1 MKRISLD
8 FASGANQNSRLS
20 VVASRF
26 TDAAKLLDNETALL
40 RKIGQKTH
48 VVSTGSTSIDF
59 GRNPFFILSG
69 WLCRSRTDEDG
80 NRAILEFLLP
90 GDLVWPSAPECSGL
104 ELTVEVLA
112 DAVIAPAASIIDA
125 CKMHSESF
133 PGLKKGLTMYADL
146 DRKYLLDQVGRL
158 IQMDAPTR
166 LHALIVEFHDRLK
179 KVGLSVENSF
189 ACPLSQSVFA
199 DATGLSTVHTNRSFG
214 ALTRAGLITRTR
226 SLMTIHAKATSDCA
240 LDGFQDAALG
250 YNAALKKAA

>member
-20 VVASRF
+20 VVTSRF

-166 LHALIVEFHDRLK
+166 LHALIIEFHDRLK
-179 KVGLSVENSF
+179 KVGLWLE
-189 ACPLSQSVFA
+189 
-199 DATGLSTVHTNRSFG
+199 T
-214 ALTRAGLITRTR
+214 ALPALLVSPFSPTRPG
-226 SLMTIHAKATSDCA
+226 
-240 LDGFQDAALG
+240 
-250 YNAALKKAA
+250 

>member
-1 MKRISLD
+1 
-8 FASGANQNSRLS
+8 
-20 VVASRF
+20 VAVI
-26 TDAAKLLDNETALL
+26 A
-40 RKIGQKTH
+40 GVQ
-48 VVSTGSTSIDF
+48 
-59 GRNPFFILSG
+59 
-69 WLCRSRTDEDG
+69 RSRVDG
-80 NRAILEFLLP
+80 R
-90 GDLVWPSAPECSGL
+90 G
-104 ELTVEVLA
+104 LA

-133 PGLKKGLTMYADL
+133 PGLKKGLKMYADL